1 MVGHPTIVVSSFAPP
16 MPAATPTIPPF
27 RSTVEGMTVVLVPV
41 LRVGKICK
49 GAGNSPSRGACPAQ
63 RCAMYFWQFDCEGWG
78 GECMRKT
85 IIPVLVFWSCLCGGT
100 SLADGDSVARI
111 EESPQFIELEYQVHG
126 QASKGSLPLYQTEG
140 VRYFSAGV
148 GIEERSAQYPPF
160 SLKLV
165 FTAGGKPFLARVAVI
180 IQPARGG
187 LPISIPRDHVNGP
200 WLFVDLPSDTYH
212 LTAVYADQTQILKG
226 VKVETGKTKTMYL
239 RWTEDRVIAPPS
251 GEAVGH

>member
-1 MVGHPTIVVSSFAPP
+1 MRQIL
-16 MPAATPTIPPF
+16 M
-27 RSTVEGMTVVLVPV
+27 PV
-41 LRVGKICK
+41 L
-49 GAGNSPSRGACPAQ
+49 A
-63 RCAMYFWQFDCEGWG
+63 
-78 GECMRKT
+78 
-85 IIPVLVFWSCLCGGT
+85 LWSSVCGGV
-100 SLADGDSVARI
+100 SLADEGSVARVA
-111 EESPQFIELEYQVHG
+111 ESGEMLELEYQVNG
-126 QASKGSLPLYQTEG
+126 QVSKDSLPLYRADG